1 MTAARTNPA
10 RFRRPP
16 AIQVL
21 LAGLCLILGLART
34 QGASAADDKVVAPR
48 VRVETSQG
56 SFVVELNTERAP
68 LTSANF
74 LDYVKSGHYTGTV
87 FHRVISNFVIQG
99 GGFDTSYKL
108 KPSRAPVS
116 NESGNGLS
124 NKRGT
129 VGIARSD
136 LPHSGNC
143 QFYVNV
149 NDNEDLDPQPLRW
162 GYAVFGKVV
171 EGMDVVDKISRVPT
185 GSAGPL
191 PRDAPSDPVV
201 IKSATLLNP
210 PPAAPAAPAVP
221 SAPTATAN

>member
-1 MTAARTNPA
+1 MTEVRANPD
-10 RFRRPP
+10 RFRRRP
-16 AIQVL
+16 AVRAM
-21 LAGLCLILGLART
+21 LAALCLVLGLAQAT
-34 QGASAADDKVVAPR
+34 GAWAAEEKAAAPR
-48 VRVETSQG
+48 VRIDTTQG
-56 SFVVELNTERAP
+56 SFVIELNTERAP
-68 LTSANF
+68 LTAANF
-74 LDYVKSGHYTGTV
+74 LDYVKAGHYSGTI

-99 GGFDTSYKL
+99 GGFDTAYKL
-108 KPSRAPVS
+108 KNPRAPVS
-116 NESGNGLS
+116 NEAGNGLS

-191 PRDAPSDPVV
+191 PKDAPSEPVV

-210 PPAAPAAPAVP
+210 PPAAPATPAAPG
-221 SAPTATAN
+221 ATAN

>member
-1 MTAARTNPA
+1 MIEVPA
-10 RFRRPP
+10 RP
-16 AIQVL
+16 AL
-21 LAGLCLILGLART
+21 LRQPRAVRAGLALLCLLLGLAEA
-34 QGASAADDKVVAPR
+34 QVALAAEDKPAAPR
-48 VRVETSQG
+48 VRIETSQG
-56 SFVVELNTERAP
+56 SFVIELNPERAP
-68 LTSANF
+68 LTAANF
-74 LDYVKSGHYTGTV
+74 LDYVKSGHYSGTV
-87 FHRVISNFVIQG
+87 FHRVIGNFVIQG

-108 KPSRAPVS
+108 KTPRAPVS

-162 GYAVFGKVV
+162 GYAVFGKIV
-171 EGMDVVDKISRVPT
+171 EGMDVVDRISRVPT

-191 PRDAPSDPVV
+191 PKDAPTEPVV
-201 IKSATLLNP
+201 IRSATLLNP
-210 PPAAPAAPAVP
+210 PPAPPAAAAPAATP
-221 SAPTATAN
+221 N